1 MHFWRARF
9 DFDPQQYVAGIME
22 EDDPSVPQLIKT
34 PAGPGRHFTLYLYDR
49 EKNHVCGPHGSLVAS
64 PCATT
69 SAKCEGIVGT
79 DLPCSCMDLRV

>member
-1 MHFWRARF
+1 MLASSSPFTSVHFWRARF

-69 SAKCEGIVGT
+69 VLLGH
-79 DLPCSCMDLRV
+79 LRSVRG